1 MEYIMEAANM
11 VKNKNTLLKSNI
23 LVKNNKVHYMKEG
36 PFTSSRSMRMDISP
50 YVLTPGHVMLADN
63 IEQMPFQE
71 FKRFITENYLK
82 KGCTTL
88 LSLITIQR
96 EQDLLSALKKAK
108 TILLNSPI
116 DYYFAVRIPFHKLTA
131 SFVRQ
136 CRRHKVSAV
145 FLQMEDHSELSSIP
159 WGWIKDALY
168 QFPITFLPCW
178 QNISPTKNA
187 KKKKEWKIIM
197 KEERL
202 SHSVHCPEAGK
213 PLDLDLLMKI
223 GIYPTKGD
231 LRVGGELDYNLYLS
245 PEGHIIETIE
255 NLDYDSHIPE
265 VTVHKGTIIRVGEN
279 VLFRPG
285 FGNECTVTIPGHF
298 FLNEKLP

>member
-11 VKNKNTLLKSNI
+11 VKNNNSLLKSNI

-36 PFTSSRSMRMDISP
+36 PFTNSRSMRMDVSP
-50 YVLTPGHVMLADN
+50 YVLTPGHVMIVDDL
-63 IEQMPFQE
+63 EQMPFQD
-71 FKRFITENYLK
+71 FKQCITENYLK

-88 LSLITIQR
+88 LSLVTIQR
-96 EQDLLSALKKAK
+96 EQDLLPALRKAR
-108 TILLNSPI
+108 TTLLNSPI
-116 DYYFAVRIPFHKLTA
+116 DYYFSVRIPLEKLTS

-136 CRRHKVSAV
+136 CRRNKIPAV
-145 FLQMEDHSELSSIP
+145 FLQLEDNSELSSIP
-159 WGWIKDALY
+159 WGWVKDSLY

-178 QNISPTKNA
+178 QNLSSSKKA

-202 SHSVHCPEAGK
+202 SHSIHCPEAGK

-223 GIYPTKGD
+223 GIYPTKGE
-231 LRVGGELDYNLYLS
+231 LRVGGELDYNLYMS

-265 VTVHKGTIIRVGEN
+265 VTVHKGTIIRVGED

-285 FGNECTVTIPGHF
+285 FGNECTVTMPGHF
-298 FLNEKLP
+298 LLNDKV

>member
-11 VKNKNTLLKSNI
+11 VKNNNSLLKSNI

-50 YVLTPGHVMLADN
+50 YVLTPGHVMIVDN
-63 IEQMPFQE
+63 LEQMPFLD
-71 FKRFITENYLK
+71 FKQYITENYLK

-96 EQDLLSALKKAK
+96 EQDLLPALKKAR
-108 TILLNSPI
+108 TNLLNSPL
-116 DYYFAVRIPFHKLTA
+116 DYYFAVRIPLKRLTA
-131 SFVRQ
+131 SFARQ
-136 CRRHKVSAV
+136 CRRQKISAV
-145 FLQMEDHSELSSIP
+145 FLQMEDDSEFPSIP
-159 WGWIKDALY
+159 WGWVKDSLY

-178 QNISPTKNA
+178 QNLTSSKKA
-187 KKKKEWKIIM
+187 KKKKEWKVMM
-197 KEERL
+197 KKERL
-202 SHSVHCPEAGK
+202 SHSIHCPEAGK

-223 GIYPTKGD
+223 GIYPTKGE

-265 VTVHKGTIIRVGEN
+265 VTVNKGTIIRVGED

-285 FGNECTVTIPGHF
+285 FGNECTVTMPGHF
-298 FLNEKLP
+298 LLNEKV